1 MLSATYD
8 LYKMWIK
15 RVIEAE
21 LFDLALQ
28 YPVVMI
34 TGPRQAGKTSLAQR
48 CFPDKP
54 YFSLEN
60 PDLREQIIADPR
72 AFFSANPEGAIIDEF
87 QRYPDI
93 LSYIQGIVDEK
104 KQKGQ
109 FILTGSNN
117 ITMLSHVIQS
127 LAGRVAILK
136 LLPLTIDEISLL
148 GREYHTNDFLL
159 NGFFPGI
166 YSEELDPVRAY
177 RNYYETYVERDIR
190 QLFLVKDLIYFQRFV
205 KLCAGRIGQLFNA
218 SSLGSEVGV
227 SAQTIQGWLSA
238 LEATFIVF
246 LVQPWSANI
255 SKRMVKTPKLYFY
268 DVGLASYLLGIENIT
283 HVETHP
289 LRGALFENMVILE
302 LLKMQFNAGL
312 DNNLYFYRDNH
323 GNEVDVLQESGY
335 QLNLFEIK
343 SGQTFTSHFLKGL
356 EYLRKLIPDRISTS
370 NLIYSGVQE
379 MTINGHRILNYRN
392 LNDLKLNK

>member
-1 MLSATYD
+1 
-8 LYKMWIK
+8 MWIE
-15 RVIEAE
+15 RVIEGE
-21 LFDLALQ
+21 LLELALQ

-60 PDLREQIIADPR
+60 PDIREQITADPR
-72 AFFSANPEGAIIDEF
+72 AFFSANPDGAIIDEF
-87 QRYPDI
+87 QRSPDI

-104 KQKGQ
+104 RQKGQ
-109 FILTGSNN
+109 FILTGSTNV
-117 ITMLSHVIQS
+117 TMLIKLTQS

-136 LLPLTIDEISLL
+136 LLPLTIGEVSKQGQDYKTDDYLVK
-148 GREYHTNDFLL
+148 
-159 NGFFPGI
+159 GFYPRI
-166 YSEELDPVRAY
+166 YSEGLNPLKVY

-190 QLFLVKDLIYFQRFV
+190 QLLQVKDLIYFQRFA
-205 KLCAGRIGQLFNA
+205 KLCAGRVGQLINA

-227 SAQTIQGWLSA
+227 SAQTIHAWLSA
-238 LEATFIVF
+238 LEATFIIF
-246 LVQPWSANI
+246 FAQPWSANL

-268 DVGLASYLLGIENIT
+268 DVGLASYLLGIENVSHI
-283 HVETHP
+283 ETHP

-302 LLKMQFNAGL
+302 LLKKRFNAGL

-323 GNEVDVLQESGY
+323 GNEVDVLQEAGY

-343 SGQTFTSHFLKGL
+343 SSQTFTSHFLKGL
-356 EYLRKLIPDRISTS
+356 DYLQKLIPDRISNS
-370 NLIYSGVQE
+370 NLIYAGEQE
-379 MTINGHRILNYRN
+379 MTINGHRIMNYKN
-392 LNDLKLNK
+392 LSVIEDD

>member
-1 MLSATYD
+1 
-8 LYKMWIK
+8 MWIK

-21 LFDLALQ
+21 LLELALQ

-60 PDLREQIIADPR
+60 PDVREQITADPR
-72 AFFSANPEGAIIDEF
+72 AFFSANSEGAIIDEF
-87 QRYPDI
+87 QRYPEI

-104 KQKGQ
+104 RQKGQ

-117 ITMLSHVIQS
+117 VTMLSKAAQS

-136 LLPLTIDEISLL
+136 LLPLTIGEISNL
-148 GREYHTNDFLL
+148 GRGFKTDDYLV
-159 NGFFPGI
+159 NGFYPGI
-166 YSEELDPVRAY
+166 YSEGLNPVKAY
-177 RNYYETYVERDIR
+177 RNYYETYVGRDIR
-190 QLFLVKDLIYFQRFV
+190 QLLQIKDLIYFQRFV
-205 KLCAGRIGQLFNA
+205 KLCAGRVGQLFNA
-218 SSLGSEVGV
+218 SSLANEVGV
-227 SAQTIQGWLSA
+227 SSMTIHSWLSA
-238 LEATFIVF
+238 LQATFIVF
-246 LVQPWSANI
+246 LVEPWSANLR
-255 SKRMVKTPKLYFY
+255 KRMVKTPKLYFY
-268 DVGLASYLLGIENIT
+268 DVGLVSYLLGIENIS

-302 LLKMQFNAGL
+302 LLKKRFNAGL

-356 EYLRKLIPDRISTS
+356 DYLRKLIPDRIYSS
-370 NLIYSGVQE
+370 NLVYSGEQD
-379 MTINGHRILNYRN
+379 MTINGHKILNYRN
-392 LNDLKLNK
+392 LSV

>member
-1 MLSATYD
+1 
-8 LYKMWIK
+8 MWIK
-15 RVIEAE
+15 RDIEAE
-21 LFDLALQ
+21 LLELALH

-34 TGPRQAGKTSLAQR
+34 TGPRQAGKTSLAQK

-54 YFSLEN
+54 YFTLEN
-60 PDLREQIIADPR
+60 PDVREQITADPR
-72 AFFSANPEGAIIDEF
+72 AFFSANPDGAIIDEF
-87 QRYPDI
+87 QRYPEI

-104 KQKGQ
+104 RQKGH

-117 ITMLSHVIQS
+117 VTMLSQVAQS

-136 LLPLTIDEISLL
+136 LLPLTIGEISNL
-148 GREYHTNDFLL
+148 GRGFKTDDFMV
-159 NGFFPGI
+159 NGFYPGI
-166 YSEELDPVRAY
+166 YSEGLNPFRAY

-190 QLFLVKDLIYFQRFV
+190 QLLQVKDLIYFQRFV
-205 KLCAGRIGQLFNA
+205 KLCAGRVGQLFNA

-227 SAQTIQGWLSA
+227 SAQTIHAWLSA

-255 SKRMVKTPKLYFY
+255 SKRIVKTPKLYFY
-268 DVGLASYLLGIENIT
+268 DVGLVSYLLGIENIS

-302 LLKMQFNAGL
+302 LLKKRFNAGL

-335 QLNLFEIK
+335 KLNLFEIK
-343 SGQTFTSHFLKGL
+343 SGQTFTTHFLKGL
-356 EYLRKLIPDRISTS
+356 DYLRKLIPDRISSS
-370 NLIYSGVQE
+370 NLVYSGEQE
-379 MTINGHRILNYRN
+379 MTINGHKIMNYRN
-392 LNDLKLNK
+392 LSN